1 MFEQNLLELGAKADK
16 IRRQSF
22 KNQVFFN
29 KNIHINPTN
38 ICADHC
44 QFCAFS
50 ATRKNPNP
58 YALTID
64 ECLAKIEAVKESITE
79 AHIVGAHNPQMGLI
93 FYKTLFS
100 EIKKQYPHIHVKAM
114 TAAEVNFLAT
124 LENKS
129 YEEILDAMIEAGVDS
144 MPGGGAEIF
153 DEGLRAK
160 ICKGKV
166 GSSDWLKIHEL
177 WHQRGKKSN
186 ATMLIGH
193 IESREHRIDHINR
206 IKKLQDKT
214 GGFNAFIPLVY
225 NLQNNFLN
233 VAHPISGV
241 EYLKTVAISRIIL
254 DNVPHIKAYWVAASL
269 NLALV
274 ACEFGAD
281 DLDGTIQQ
289 ESIISQAGAK
299 SASGIGLDYLTFAIK
314 DAGFM
319 PVERDSL
326 YNILAQY

>member
-1 MFEQNLLELGAKADK
+1 MFEQNLLELGQKADA
-16 IRRQSF
+16 IRRKSF
-22 KNQVFFN
+22 GNQVFFN

-38 ICADHC
+38 ICVDHC

-50 ATRKNPNP
+50 SSRKNPNP

-64 ECLAKIEAVKESITE
+64 ECLAKIEAVKDKITE
-79 AHIVGAHNPQMGLI
+79 THIVGAHNPQMGLK
-93 FYKTLFS
+93 YYTELFS
-100 EIKKQYPHIHVKAM
+100 AIRQNYPNIHIKAM
-114 TAAEVNFLAT
+114 TAAEVNFLAE

-129 YEEILDAMIEAGVDS
+129 YEEILDTMIEAGVDS

-153 DEGLRAK
+153 DEELRSR

-166 GSSDWLKIHEL
+166 TSENWLKIHEL
-177 WHQRGKKSN
+177 WHARGKKSN

-193 IESREHRIDHINR
+193 IETRAHRIDHIER
-206 IKKLQDKT
+206 IKRVQEKT

-254 DNVPHIKAYWVAASL
+254 DNIPHIKAYWVAASL

-299 SASGIGLDYLTFAIK
+299 SSSGIGLDDLVCTIK
-314 DAGFM
+314 DAGFL
-319 PVERDSL
+319 PVERTSL
-326 YNILAQY
+326 YGILAQY